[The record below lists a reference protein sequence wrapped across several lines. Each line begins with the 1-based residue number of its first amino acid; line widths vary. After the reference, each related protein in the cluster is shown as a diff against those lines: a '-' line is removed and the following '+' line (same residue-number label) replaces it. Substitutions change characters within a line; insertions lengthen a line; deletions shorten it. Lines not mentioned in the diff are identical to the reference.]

1 MSNKLTQDELMN
13 IVNYNPETGIFTS
26 VKNGIVIGYKVGS
39 KGKFYLGTE
48 IKTKQYKLHRLAW
61 LYCYGV
67 HPINMI
73 DHIDGNGFNNSI
85 NNLRDISNSEN
96 LQNQKKAMITNKSS
110 GFLGVYYRKDRNS
123 FRAMIT
129 VNGKTKTIGYFKSAL
144 EASEA
149 YLAEKRLIHSTCTI

>member
-1 MSNKLTQDELMN
+1 MSNELTQGELMK
-13 IVNYNPETGIFTS
+13 ILKYNPETGIFTS
-26 VKNGIVIGYKVGS
+26 VKKGIVIGYKVGS
-39 KGKFYLGTE
+39 KRKFYLGTE

-61 LYCYGV
+61 LYCHGV

-96 LQNQKKAMITNKSS
+96 MQNQKKAMSTNKSS
-110 GFLGVYYRKDRNS
+110 GFLGVYGIKNS
-123 FRAMIT
+123 DKFRAIIT
-129 VNGKTKTIGYFKSAL
+129 INGASKHLGYFKSAL